1 MKDDP
6 RFLTMS
12 NDINYLAKRILLL
25 EENKG
30 TVRSLPKIS
39 AGLFIAQL
47 HNETDI
53 TYSMVELAEKLDCG
67 VTSMQIDIPKR
78 LIIDKIIFKEKQK

>member
-1 MKDDP
+1 MVAGTRDSLEDRVSRLE
-6 RFLTMS
+6 RFISSTKE
-12 NDINYLAKRILLL
+12 DKPVA
-25 EENKG
+25 E
-30 TVRSLPKIS
+30 LPKIS